1 MPLPP
6 ACRKCRK
13 ASLEAVLSML
23 MTACPV
29 IDQTVSSRVANV
41 QLPRQQDFSCSA
53 RLWQAG
59 IPQYSAIQC
68 TPWYGALQ
76 QA

>member
-1 MPLPP
+1 
-6 ACRKCRK
+6 
-13 ASLEAVLSML
+13 ML
-23 MTACPV
+23 MTVCPV

-59 IPQYSAIQC
+59 LTQYSAIHY